1 MKLDACR
8 DCGET
13 VPAEARGC
21 WKCARNVE
29 AERMVTRYLLL
40 GGAAAVLLLL
50 AGFVVLLLVL
60 RRWRA

>member
-1 MKLDACR
+1 M
-8 DCGET
+8 
-13 VPAEARGC
+13 PAEARGC